1 MADDRQQP
9 PGDAGDRD
17 GQADLS
23 GHPDDRADPSGPA
36 APDESM
42 EQTGELPRVTGTDEA
57 STQPVPRPAEPG
69 GTAPLPAHRPQGAA
83 AHRPPAAP
91 AQHPPA
97 SPAQHP
103 PASPGQ
109 HPPAPPR
116 PWSGRAEV
124 PAGIR
129 GGAPPDWY
137 DEGDYDNGRWWM
149 PILLGVIALF
159 LLAVLGFGVWL
170 IVQAS
175 QRGPASGPRPVPTP
189 SATSAPSPAPQ
200 GSPTPSPSI
209 TTQTPTTRTTPP
221 GAVPMPILVG
231 LPEAVAREV
240 LDQLGLTYQ
249 VRFRT
254 GSGWPSGT
262 VIETDPRAGI
272 PVLPNQRVTLVV
284 AESPTPSASTTR
296 PGRPTVRPTR

>member
-1 MADDRQQP
+1 
-9 PGDAGDRD
+9 
-17 GQADLS
+17 
-23 GHPDDRADPSGPA
+23 
-36 APDESM
+36 
-42 EQTGELPRVTGTDEA
+42 
-57 STQPVPRPAEPG
+57 
-69 GTAPLPAHRPQGAA
+69 
-83 AHRPPAAP
+83 
-91 AQHPPA
+91 
-97 SPAQHP
+97 
-103 PASPGQ
+103 
-109 HPPAPPR
+109 
-116 PWSGRAEV
+116 
-124 PAGIR
+124 
-129 GGAPPDWY
+129 
-137 DEGDYDNGRWWM
+137 M

-175 QRGPASGPRPVPTP
+175 QGGPASGPRPVPTP

-200 GSPTPSPSI
+200 GSPTPSPST

-249 VRFRT
+249 IRFRT

-262 VIETDPRAGI
+262 VIETDPRAGT

-284 AESPTPSASTTR
+284 AESPSPSAATTR